1 MQLLDTV
8 AETLRFRL
16 PDRWVAD
23 YVPAGASWEDVD
35 VAILKHGEVTIAYDI
50 EGDGPWLTLLHGFSQ
65 NRHLWSAQREEFSRR
80 YRLLTV
86 DLRGHGESSAS
97 GGYGPVEYGSDVL
110 ALLDALDIR
119 CTHLWGT
126 HTGASIGLYLAALHP
141 DRIASLVLDGA
152 VIPGV
157 RPPVVEQ
164 HMAWARD
171 MCAREGVSVARRKWF
186 ENAVFWESI
195 RRDPER
201 HRAAEH
207 RRIIESFSGAPW
219 LASEPPQPVPDM
231 TDLLPSIRQPA
242 LLINGVDDEPSFL
255 ATAERL
261 EHDLPHVRRY
271 LIPGTGGFPFW
282 EQPEAVNPVVMQFL
296 DEID

>member
-1 MQLLDTV
+1 M
-8 AETLRFRL
+8 AFARL
-16 PDRWVAD
+16 PDT
-23 YVPAGASWEDVD
+23 
-35 VAILKHGEVTIAYDI
+35 TIAYGI
-50 EGDGPWLTLLHGFSQ
+50 EGDGPWLTLVHGFSQ
-65 NRHLWSAQREEFSRR
+65 NRNLWSAQREAFARR
-80 YRLLTV
+80 YRLLAV
-86 DLRGHGESSAS
+86 DLRGHGESGAPES
-97 GGYGPVEYGSDVL
+97 GYGTVEYASDLL
-110 ALLDALDIR
+110 ALLDTLDIA

-152 VIPGV
+152 VIPGE

-164 HMAWARD
+164 HMAWAREL
-171 MCAREGVSVARRKWF
+171 CARDGVAVARQQWF
-186 ENAVFWESI
+186 ENAIFWESI

-207 RRIIESFSGAPW
+207 RQLIETFSGAPW
-219 LASEPPQPVPDM
+219 LASAPPQPVPDM
-231 TDLLPSIRQPA
+231 AGLLPAIRQQT

-261 EHDLPHVRRY
+261 ERELPHARRY

-282 EQPEAVNPVVMQFL
+282 EKPEAVNPVVMHFL